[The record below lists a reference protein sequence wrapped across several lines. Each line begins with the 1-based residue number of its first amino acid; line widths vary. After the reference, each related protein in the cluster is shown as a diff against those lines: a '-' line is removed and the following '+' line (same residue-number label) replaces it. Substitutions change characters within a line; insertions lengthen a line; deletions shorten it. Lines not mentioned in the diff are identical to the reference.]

1 MNNQKNQEVFILL
14 IKDITF
20 QVDARAESFQKKFRE
35 NVTPATLTTMSY
47 WNKQTKI
54 QVQLFLNFFSQIKTV
69 IHYFDEFFLK
79 MDSQP
84 LIQDFE
90 LKVKIVVVGDGSV
103 GKTSLLQRS
112 VLPTLKIPKNM
123 IRSKHSVENSGFFC
137 PSDFTWNQFWV
148 VVKF

>member
-1 MNNQKNQEVFILL
+1 
-14 IKDITF
+14 
-20 QVDARAESFQKKFRE
+20 
-35 NVTPATLTTMSY
+35 
-47 WNKQTKI
+47 
-54 QVQLFLNFFSQIKTV
+54 
-69 IHYFDEFFLK
+69 

-112 VLPTLKIPKNM
+112 VLPTLKIPKNI

-137 PSDFTWNQFWV
+137 HSDFT
-148 VVKF
+148 